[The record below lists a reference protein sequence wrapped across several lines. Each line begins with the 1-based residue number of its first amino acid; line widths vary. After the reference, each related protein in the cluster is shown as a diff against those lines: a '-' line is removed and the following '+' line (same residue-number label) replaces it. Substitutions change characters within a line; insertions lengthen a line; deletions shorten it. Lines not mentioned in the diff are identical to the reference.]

1 MLNPRRQRHEDSHLL
16 NTCNSP
22 KTLTSVVA
30 LVRGCP
36 PWTFEECFEGRR
48 GRWRFAGD
56 DARRPAALQGPPTS
70 FYFAKM
76 LSSYCHSIGFSPKAK
91 RAPTRPE
98 GNDGGGDGG
107 GTLYHHIGKPANYNA
122 QSDNNLSFHHAFH
135 KGARLWAIHE
145 CAWNVHDSPF
155 IRAIPLGVTT
165 RSQTR
170 ARVVPWDTW
179 RACGRG
185 GRHPGRRA
193 RRTPSPG

>member
-1 MLNPRRQRHEDSHLL
+1 MVSVSKAVFRSSLSTLSSRGHASSLVLPFFLPKRALILACGKADED
-16 NTCNSP
+16 
-22 KTLTSVVA
+22 
-30 LVRGCP
+30 GGG
-36 PWTFEECFEGRR
+36 E
-48 GRWRFAGD
+48 GD
-56 DARRPAALQGPPTS
+56 DG
-70 FYFAKM
+70 
-76 LSSYCHSIGFSPKAK
+76 GGG
-91 RAPTRPE
+91 E

-107 GTLYHHIGKPANYNA
+107 GTLYHGIGKPANYNA

-155 IRAIPLGVTT
+155 LRALPLGVTT